1 MKFFGISSRKPSVK
15 IDKYMRSMIL
25 SNINPVL
32 SPSCKKLKFE
42 FGQEMLPIWKCIS
55 ASPKIMR
62 LIIMMLIMR
71 ILIMMLDHG
80 NDHSVAEE
88 DFPNFDTAL
97 HHSSSSK
104 SSSSGLCR
112 SSVAV
117 SRPVIVL
124 WSRCLCLSNYQPTPT
139 FLQLPELFSVQ
150 SFFTLFLS
158 LQTGL
163 AKKNH
168 SNMLYTNQV
177 EPKGSK
183 NIKKF
188 TIKQIR

>member
-80 NDHSVAEE
+80 NDHSDAEE